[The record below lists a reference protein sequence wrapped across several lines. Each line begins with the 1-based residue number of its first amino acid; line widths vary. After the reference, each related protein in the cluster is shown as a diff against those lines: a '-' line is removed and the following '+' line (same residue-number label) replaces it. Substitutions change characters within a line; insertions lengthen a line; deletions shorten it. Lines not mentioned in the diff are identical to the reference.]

1 MRRMIHTHLYYD
13 TPSDLR
19 LLIYFMSS
27 GDNVVVCWL
36 FIVLGTRLPIA
47 LEYAIK
53 DKPIPLTSLSLLSPY
68 KDISPG
74 KTPAVPDYIYSEIP
88 SAALLPVISFV
99 TLSRASH
106 SDQTH
111 SQAVS
116 WQHGWRSTAV
126 T

>member
-1 MRRMIHTHLYYD
+1 ML
-13 TPSDLR
+13 
-19 LLIYFMSS
+19 S

-36 FIVLGTRLPIA
+36 FIVLGTTLPTGMCN
-47 LEYAIK
+47 K
-53 DKPIPLTSLSLLSPY
+53 GQTHPTDQPLPCLLSPY

-88 SAALLPVISFV
+88 SPAALLPVISSL
-99 TLSRASH
+99 TLNSRASH
-106 SDQTH
+106 SNATH

-116 WQHGWRSTAV
+116 WQAGWRNTAE